1 MVEHVHDVW
10 RPGLE
15 AKSDFVL
22 KSLELLAGRPRF
34 VQHFKRK
41 ILVIGCLDLKDDT
54 GSTAPHLTNDSVHV
68 KSCLEN
74 SGLLLFISLRDRV
87 GIYLIIL
94 RASKL
99 DGMRPGRELCGRWL
113 GLPSPFDRS
122 PRQQDCPKPNASK
135 IDPSRPIKSWRTA
148 WRRALKDAGLSIR
161 FHDLRHACI
170 TKLAESQASEQTIM
184 SIAGHLSRTMLEHYS
199 HIRMA
204 AKRVALEGIVK
215 NQTTGADFQTG
226 VNQNVHQL
234 ANAESGAPA
243 N

>member
-1 MVEHVHDVW
+1 MVPLNSVAYGALVQW
-10 RPGLE
+10 
-15 AKSDFVL
+15 
-22 KSLELLAGRPRF
+22 AGRFPGAKTEDYVFPACEDAR
-34 VQHFKRK
+34 
-41 ILVIGCLDLKDDT
+41 LDCQR
-54 GSTAPHLTNDSVHV
+54 PNTN
-68 KSCLEN
+68 
-74 SGLLLFISLRDRV
+74 
-87 GIYLIIL
+87 
-94 RASKL
+94 
-99 DGMRPGRELCGRWL
+99 
-113 GLPSPFDRS
+113 
-122 PRQQDCPKPNASK
+122 K

-148 WRRALKDAGLSIR
+148 WRRALKDAALCIR

-184 SIAGHLSRTMLEHYS
+184 AIAGHLSRTMLEHYS

-204 AKRVALEGIVK
+204 AKRVALEGIVR